1 MSDWQRLSVRDGR
14 AADDGPYDGVPGH
27 LYLPLREWV
36 DSNFGGSFGSQANHT
51 GGPRLMAAAR
61 LPIAL
66 AQDRGKITVR
76 EVTGAL
82 FAAPDLMLDVVDAA
96 LHLSEFYEWQLD
108 PLNEIL
114 ELGGSVWQ
122 VDSNGRRLVRRVD
135 ATAQAAFRDAS
146 SPDDLAS
153 AELQEAWTA
162 AYGRNPNASD
172 AWDHSI
178 KAVEA
183 VLIPVV
189 TPKKAKANLGDVVGS
204 LNGQGSLWKLV
215 LHGHDDTQS
224 VAPLV
229 TMLRLMWPNP
239 DRHGGGDNS
248 RKPSREE
255 AQAVVNLAVAI
266 VQWAR
271 AGALSRV

>member
-1 MSDWQRLSVRDGR
+1 
-14 AADDGPYDGVPGH
+14 
-27 LYLPLREWV
+27 
-36 DSNFGGSFGSQANHT
+36 
-51 GGPRLMAAAR
+51 MAAAR
-61 LPIAL
+61 LPFVIA
-66 AQDRGKITVR
+66 QGSGRITVR
-76 EVTGAL
+76 QVTEAL
-82 FAAPDLMLDVVDAA
+82 FTAPDLMLDVVDAA
-96 LHLSEFYEWQLD
+96 LHLQEFTEWQLS
-108 PLNEIL
+108 PLDEIL
-114 ELGGSVWQ
+114 MLGGSVWE
-122 VDSNGRRLVRRVD
+122 VDPARGRLVRRVD
-135 ATAQAAFRDAS
+135 ATAQEAFRDAS
-146 SPDDLAS
+146 SPEDVAS

-162 AYGRNPNASD
+162 TYGRNPDASD

-204 LNGQGSLWKLV
+204 LGSQGSLWKLV

-239 DRHGGGDNS
+239 DRHGSGNS
-248 RKPSREE
+248 RKPSLDE

-271 AGALSRV
+271 AGALSKG

>member
-1 MSDWQRLSVRDGR
+1 MSDWQRPSVRDGR
-14 AADDGPYDGVPGH
+14 ASDDGPYDDVPGH

-36 DSNFGGSFGSQANHT
+36 DTAFGGRYGSYEDQD
-51 GGPRLMAAAR
+51 GGPKLVAAAR
-61 LPIAL
+61 IPIVPSPGI
-66 AQDRGKITVR
+66 GKITVR
-76 EVTGAL
+76 RVTETLAE
-82 FAAPDLMLDVVDAA
+82 APDLMLDVVDAA
-96 LHLSEFYEWQLD
+96 LHLGEFPEWRVDDLD
-108 PLNEIL
+108 QIL
-114 ELGGSVWQ
+114 TLAGSVWQ
-122 VDSNGRRLVRRVD
+122 VDSDRRRLVRRVD

-146 SPDDLAS
+146 SPADVAS

-162 AYGRNPNASD
+162 AYGRNPDASD

-204 LNGQGSLWKLV
+204 LASQGSLWKLV

-229 TMLRLMWPNP
+229 AMLRLMWPDP
-239 DRHGGGDNS
+239 DRHGSGDS
-248 RKPSREE
+248 RKPSLDE
-255 AQAVVNLAVAI
+255 AQAVVNLAVPI

-271 AGALSRV
+271 AGALSRR